1 MVMEFLVK
9 HFVITEFLDNV
20 LEFLYRESSLFT
32 KFVRLLEFVSP
43 NNFVNHLSRSAHI
56 SSISV

>member
-9 HFVITEFLDNV
+9 HFIITEFLDNV

-32 KFVRLLEFVSP
+32 KFVGLFEFVGP
-43 NNFVNHLSRSAHI
+43 DNFVYHLSRSVHI